1 MTRDGYAVMVNGPE
15 DGRRMY
21 VGEKLPRKIDFELD
35 GSERIARYV
44 RCTRLQFD
52 AFRSRG
58 CGHIGQVTYRFKG
71 YTEAGTEAG
80 R

>member
-1 MTRDGYAVMVNGPE
+1 MKDGHAVLVRGPE
-15 DGRRMY
+15 DGGTVY
-21 VGEKLPRKIDFELD
+21 VGPKPPRKIDFDLED
-35 GSERIARYV
+35 SGRVARYV

-71 YTEAGTEAG
+71 YVETAEAT
-80 R
+80 